1 MEVMK
6 LYVSSY
12 KKMML
17 NAEDT
22 NVRCYCYTDI
32 HELPRELSHFNTHR
46 NEADG
51 GEAEDEMALKVLMT
65 KPQQF
70 HILMKPI
77 TLLVTKAFFDN
88 RDNTLT
94 ICMSEED
101 GDGVYRGGALL
112 DTILRHRDESECQQP
127 IYVSLE
133 LLTGVAPEM
142 MEELEYQ
149 RSL

>member
-22 NVRCYCYTDI
+22 DVRYYCYTDI

-51 GEAEDEMALKVLMT
+51 GEAEEEMALKVLMT
-65 KPQQF
+65 KP
-70 HILMKPI
+70 
-77 TLLVTKAFFDN
+77 
-88 RDNTLT
+88 
-94 ICMSEED
+94 
-101 GDGVYRGGALL
+101 
-112 DTILRHRDESECQQP
+112 QP

-133 LLTGVAPEM
+133 LLTGVAPEV

>member
-1 MEVMK
+1 
-6 LYVSSY
+6 
-12 KKMML
+12 
-17 NAEDT
+17 
-22 NVRCYCYTDI
+22 
-32 HELPRELSHFNTHR
+32 
-46 NEADG
+46 
-51 GEAEDEMALKVLMT
+51 MALKVLLT
-65 KPQQF
+65 KPRQF

-77 TLLVTKAFFDN
+77 TMLVSKALFDN

-94 ICMSEED
+94 ICMSEKD

-112 DTILRHRDESECQQP
+112 DTIFRHRDESECQQP